1 MAQRSIKGPGSAF
14 ALGAPDTV
22 YARVTSYWP
31 AQISIDAPATFAATN
46 ASNVQ
51 RYGLIFFYVGLLA
64 AICVYQLAQY
74 ALVRNVDSL
83 FYAAYLIVLIVDA
96 VNLASRIESLSKEM
110 RVRILIADDTRAAL
124 RSPETWNLRYL
135 GRVAVKGKAEAIGMY
150 EVLAVEDPPTLVR
163 WLAMLP
169 TFEQGVTALEEHAHA
184 DAAVLFER
192 CWPPTRA
199 TGRPTCSVAAV
210 EPFCSLP
217 RCPV

>member
-1 MAQRSIKGPGSAF
+1 M
-14 ALGAPDTV
+14 
-22 YARVTSYWP
+22 
-31 AQISIDAPATFAATN
+31 
-46 ASNVQ
+46 
-51 RYGLIFFYVGLLA
+51 
-64 AICVYQLAQY
+64 
-74 ALVRNVDSL
+74 DSL

-184 DAAVLFER
+184 DAAVLFKR

-199 TGRPTCSVAAV
+199 TGRPTCSVAAL